1 VNGGWNDD
9 SLGKLGNYSESSML
23 KFERRWRQFGLEFR
37 LVNTPQSTFTNVR
50 VWTGR
55 FGQGKCF
62 LASHWNEANVTT
74 LFLITHPYGHSI
86 LRNSSEQAT

>member
-9 SLGKLGNYSESSML
+9 SLGKLGNYSKSSML

-50 VWTGR
+50 V
-55 FGQGKCF
+55 
-62 LASHWNEANVTT
+62 
-74 LFLITHPYGHSI
+74 
-86 LRNSSEQAT
+86 